1 MKVREKM
8 KRETS
13 REYALSVL
21 KDNIINLDIKPGT
34 LVSENTMALELG
46 ISRTPVREALS
57 DLANIGIVEVFP
69 QRGSRISLIDYD
81 MIDETYFMRN
91 LLECGVVK
99 EVCEVINEADIAELE
114 ENLRLQNQYRINK
127 KSEELLEADND
138 FHKKLFQIAKKSKC
152 YDVVRSFSI
161 HFDRLRVLKVSASVG
176 ASKVVEDHGAILEA
190 IKEKDG
196 EKAVIL
202 MRQHLKQYEQE
213 RQELLNKFPE
223 YFSK

>member
-21 KDNIINLDIKPGT
+21 KDNIINLDLKPGT

-57 DLANIGIVEVFP
+57 ELANIGIVEVFP

-99 EVCEVINEADIAELE
+99 EVCRVIHEANIAELE
-114 ENLRLQNQYRINK
+114 ENLRIQNQYCLNNNP
-127 KSEELLEADND
+127 EGLFEADNA
-138 FHKKLFQIAKKSKC
+138 FHKMLFQIAKKSKC

-161 HFDRLRVLKVSASVG
+161 HFDRLRLLKVSASVG
-176 ASKVVEDHGAILEA
+176 ANKIVEDHRAILEA
-190 IKEKDG
+190 IKERDG
-196 EKAVIL
+196 EKAVTF
-202 MRQHLKQYEQE
+202 MQQHLKQYEQE

-223 YFSK
+223 YFK